1 MNDRALEEV
10 RSTPL
15 FAKLTDEQLEC
26 LDPGEVIEAPA
37 GAVLAP
43 QGERTGFFHVL
54 LEGEIRITHR
64 YANQTVL
71 MAVVKPGSHLGEIM
85 LLLDIAWLSTARV
98 SKAARLFR
106 LNEEGFWR
114 MLATCQSVAQEI
126 FRAAANRLRNFEG
139 YSQQRE
145 KLASLGT
152 MAAGLAH
159 ELNNPATAAR

>member
-1 MNDRALEEV
+1 L
-10 RSTPL
+10 
-15 FAKLTDEQLEC
+15 
-26 LDPGEVIEAPA
+26 
-37 GAVLAP
+37 
-43 QGERTGFFHVL
+43 TGFFHVL
-54 LEGEIRITHR
+54 LDGEIRITHR

-71 MAVVKPGSHLGEIM
+71 MAVVKPGSHLGEVM

-145 KLASLGT
+145 RLASLGT
-152 MAAGLAH
+152 MAAVWRT
-159 ELNNPATAAR
+159 N